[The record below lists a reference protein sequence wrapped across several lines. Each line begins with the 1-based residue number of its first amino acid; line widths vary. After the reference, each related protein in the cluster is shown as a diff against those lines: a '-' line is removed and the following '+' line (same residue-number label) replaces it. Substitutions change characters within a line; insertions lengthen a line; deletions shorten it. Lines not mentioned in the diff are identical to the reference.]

1 MLKYG
6 RRLIIWGDFV
16 GGKKIN
22 FNNAK
27 IMISAGF
34 LKQVPRDLPHIV
46 FSGRS
51 NVGKSTLINKLVNQN
66 KLARTSSS
74 PGKTVTLNFF
84 ETDKTFYLVD
94 LPGYGYAKRSE
105 TERKKWSELVEGYF
119 KNFKD
124 NIKLVVQLID
134 LKVGATDDDLNML
147 DYMESCGINYVI
159 VATKAD
165 KLNKTNREQNLSNL
179 KNRISGCEVIAFS
192 SLSGE
197 GINET
202 RGYIASRVK

>member
-1 MLKYG
+1 M
-6 RRLIIWGDFV
+6 

-22 FNNAK
+22 FNNTK
-27 IMISAGF
+27 IIISAGF
-34 LKQVPRDLPHIV
+34 LKQVPQDMPHVV

-51 NVGKSTLINKLVNQN
+51 NVGKSTLINKIAGRS

-84 ETDKTFYLVD
+84 EADGSFYLVD

-105 TERKKWSELVEGYF
+105 AERKKWSELVEGYF
-119 KNFKD
+119 ENFSG

-134 LKVGATDDDLNML
+134 LKVGATADDLTML
-147 DYMESCGINYVI
+147 DYMGSSGIDYVI

-165 KLNKTNREQNLSNL
+165 KLNKTNREKSLRNLVSENEG
-179 KNRISGCEVIAFS
+179 REVIAFS
-192 SLSGE
+192 ALSGE
-197 GINET
+197 GVNET
-202 RGYIASRVK
+202 RGCIAKKIRG

>member
-1 MLKYG
+1 MS
-6 RRLIIWGDFV
+6 
-16 GGKKIN
+16 GKKIN
-22 FNNAK
+22 FNNTSIK
-27 IMISAGF
+27 ISAGF
-34 LKQVPRDLPHIV
+34 LKQVPKDMPHVI

-51 NVGKSTLINKLVNQN
+51 NVGKSTLINKLTGQN
-66 KLARTSSS
+66 KLARTSSA

-119 KNFKD
+119 KNYRD

-134 LKVGATDDDLNML
+134 LKVGATDDDLGML
-147 DYMESCGINYVI
+147 NYMNSFSIDYVI

-165 KLNKTNREQNLSNL
+165 KLNKTNREKNLSGL
-179 KNRISGCEVIAFS
+179 KSDNPDCEVIAFS
-192 SLSGE
+192 ALSGE
-197 GINET
+197 GINEA
-202 RGYIASRVK
+202 RGYIANKIRE

>member
-1 MLKYG
+1 M
-6 RRLIIWGDFV
+6 

-22 FNNAK
+22 FNNTK
-27 IMISAGF
+27 IIISAGF
-34 LKQVPRDLPHIV
+34 LKQVPQDMPHVV

-51 NVGKSTLINKLVNQN
+51 NVGKSTLINKIAGQN

-84 ETDKTFYLVD
+84 EADGSFYLVD

-105 TERKKWSELVEGYF
+105 AEKKKWSELVEGYF
-119 KNFKD
+119 KNFSG

-134 LKVGATDDDLNML
+134 LKVGATADDLTML
-147 DYMESCGINYVI
+147 DYMGSSGLDYVI

-165 KLNKTNREQNLSNL
+165 KLNKTNREKSLRNLLSENEG
-179 KNRISGCEVIAFS
+179 REVIAFS
-192 SLSGE
+192 ALSGE
-197 GINET
+197 GVNEA
-202 RGYIASRVK
+202 RGYIAKKIRG